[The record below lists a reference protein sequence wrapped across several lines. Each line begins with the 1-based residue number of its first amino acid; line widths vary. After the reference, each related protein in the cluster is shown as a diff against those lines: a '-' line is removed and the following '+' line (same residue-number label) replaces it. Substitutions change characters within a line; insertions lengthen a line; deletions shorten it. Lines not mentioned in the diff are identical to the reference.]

1 VLVDGQFDFQ
11 HLVKFNF
18 PEINPFE
25 MMTEFVVV
33 RENMPSPNKWWLGL
47 GSHYT
52 QTNNQIND
60 IETVPKV

>member
-1 VLVDGQFDFQ
+1 
-11 HLVKFNF
+11 
-18 PEINPFE
+18 
-25 MMTEFVVV
+25 MMTEFTVD

-52 QTNNQIND
+52 QTNNQINR